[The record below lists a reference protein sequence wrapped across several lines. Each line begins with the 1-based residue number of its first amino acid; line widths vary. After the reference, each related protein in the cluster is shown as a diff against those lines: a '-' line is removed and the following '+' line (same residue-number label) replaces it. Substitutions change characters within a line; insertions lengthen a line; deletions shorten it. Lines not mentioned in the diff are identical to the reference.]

1 MKPQPVAVCLSST
14 CRQQRV
20 DSSTSPNKICQQG
33 PLKQTRLINLHKET
47 KSVLVLCRPHSDKAE
62 ENFWAEKV
70 VKKLQIFLFI
80 FLVFECILFYFLD
93 TDVHK
98 N

>member
-1 MKPQPVAVCLSST
+1 M
-14 CRQQRV
+14 
-20 DSSTSPNKICQQG
+20 STSFWQG
-33 PLKQTRLINLHKET
+33 RGKFLYR
-47 KSVLVLCRPHSDKAE
+47 
-62 ENFWAEKV
+62 AEKV

-98 N
+98 NLKKQTNSWGLKNTSKMICSNDVLVKVIICTLLF